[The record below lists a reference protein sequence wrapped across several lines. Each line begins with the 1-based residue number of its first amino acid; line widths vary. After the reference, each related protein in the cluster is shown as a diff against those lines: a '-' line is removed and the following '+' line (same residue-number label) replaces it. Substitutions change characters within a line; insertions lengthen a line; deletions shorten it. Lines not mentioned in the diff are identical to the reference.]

1 MLFAESIAR
10 ISSEK
15 NVNAVAVFCKVM
27 LVFALVKTLFI
38 WKASLTLVSYY
49 QFSKPASFIG
59 KVIFLPSL
67 WANDHL
73 NLVYI
78 GFVFVL
84 VALFILPWNYI
95 SGVFFFWI
103 TFNLYRLSIPMMN
116 GSDNVQ
122 LVLAGC
128 MIFMSTR
135 PRARQ
140 SILSDLQV
148 AGFNTAVIVAQLI
161 VVYIYFIS
169 GWDKLLTDSWRTG
182 EAFAMIAQREQHAG
196 VWGSAILGNALVCG
210 ILSWATIVFE
220 LAFVVLIWFRR
231 FRLPLLIAGVVF
243 HLVIA
248 FTLTLY
254 DFSMVMIASYFIF
267 LTDADYRRFG
277 PQKSQIYAENKIRRS
292 ET

>member
-1 MLFAESIAR
+1 VKAA
-10 ISSEK
+10 
-15 NVNAVAVFCKVM
+15 AVFCRVM
-27 LVFALVKTLFI
+27 VVFVLIKISFI

-49 QFSKPASFIG
+49 HFSEPGSLAG
-59 KVIFLPSL
+59 KAIFLPSL
-67 WANDHL
+67 LANDYL
-73 NLVYI
+73 NVVYI
-78 GFVFVL
+78 AFTIVL
-84 VALFILPWNYI
+84 IVLFTLPWNYI
-95 SGVFFFWI
+95 SGILFFWI
-103 TFNLYRLSIPMMN
+103 TVNLYRLNIPVMN

-122 LVLAGC
+122 LALAGC

-148 AGFNTAVIVAQLI
+148 TGFNTGVIVAQLI
-161 VVYIYFIS
+161 VVCIYFIS

-182 EAFAMIAQREQHAG
+182 EAFAMIAQREQYAG
-196 VWGSAILGNALVCG
+196 VWGSAIVGNALVCG

-231 FRLPLLIAGVVF
+231 FRLPLLVAGVVF

-267 LTDADYRRFG
+267 LTDADYRRVW
-277 PQKSQIYAENKIRRS
+277 PAEAADLRRK
-292 ET
+292 